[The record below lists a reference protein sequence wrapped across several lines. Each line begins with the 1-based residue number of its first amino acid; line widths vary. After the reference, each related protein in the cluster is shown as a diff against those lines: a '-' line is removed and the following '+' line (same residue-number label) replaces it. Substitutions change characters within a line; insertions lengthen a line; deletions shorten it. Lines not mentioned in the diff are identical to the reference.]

1 MTAKERFIDLQEGM
15 QALAN
20 PEQAQ
25 KMAAYMKNHFVFY
38 GIPANSRRL
47 IYKEIIKEDKKAQ
60 IIDWQLLDLAWASP
74 KREMHYFVCD
84 YLKAMQKWLSF
95 DHVPKLLAYASS
107 NEWWDTIDHFDH
119 VFGSIADSRLDE
131 LMLTF
136 SQSDDFWIR
145 RMAIDHQLGKKEKTN
160 SDLLSAIIL
169 NNLGTT
175 EFFINK
181 AIGWSLRDYSK
192 TNPKWVRAFLRQHQ
206 EKLAPLSIREASK
219 YL

>member
-1 MTAKERFIDLQEGM
+1 MTSKERFIDLQEGM
-15 QALAN
+15 KALAN

-38 GIPANSRRL
+38 GIPANLRRL

-119 VFGSIADSRLDE
+119 VFGNIADSRLDE

-160 SDLLSAIIL
+160 PDLLSAIIL

-181 AIGWSLRDYSK
+181 AIGSSLRDYSK

-206 EKLAPLSIREASK
+206 EKLAPLSIREATK